1 MQLDISEGD
10 TLLFILGDI
19 DIIYPWAPRIVP
31 LQMFRVGQLV
41 ISAVPAEFTTM
52 SGRYLKNK
60 VSEVRREG
68 ERERDIERETERETK
83 REREVLF

>member
-1 MQLDISEGD
+1 MRLDISEGD
-10 TLLFILGDI
+10 TLIFILGDI

-60 VSEVRREG
+60 VSEVRREEREG
-68 ERERDIERETERETK
+68 ERERGIYSDT
-83 REREVLF
+83 

>member
-1 MQLDISEGD
+1 
-10 TLLFILGDI
+10 
-19 DIIYPWAPRIVP
+19 
-31 LQMFRVGQLV
+31 MFRVGQLV

-68 ERERDIERETERETK
+68 ERERDIERE
-83 REREVLF
+83 RERERYIF